1 MIEAV
6 FLSVIIFMLVALG
19 IMEWLYC
26 RSQKVAGWEAVYY
39 AKRLKRRLWG
49 LGFLLIIVITFFYND
64 AVRLF
69 MHGVFWNLVYILS
82 SLALVFIV
90 FLLLARDVIETARYA
105 MKKHTEITSNS
116 LRRFQKKTNG
126 EKPEEEK
133 DQVHED
139 S

>member
-1 MIEAV
+1 MMEAV
-6 FLSVIIFMLVALG
+6 FLSVIIFILLLLG

-39 AKRLKRRLWG
+39 SKRLKRRLLG
-49 LGFLLIIVITFFYND
+49 LGLLLVIVITFFYND
-64 AVRLF
+64 AVHLF
-69 MHGVFWNLVYILS
+69 MHGIYWNLAYILS

-90 FLLLARDVIETARYA
+90 FLLLAKDIMETARYA
-105 MKKHTEITSNS
+105 MRKHAEITVSS
-116 LRRFQKKTNG
+116 LKQFKKRTPQ

-133 DQVHED
+133 DAVHKD